1 MSNLDIKITQTSS
14 KSTLVSFLK
23 KNLEEKLDLKVFSK
37 NLHRF
42 TKDWVKE
49 TSSIYTKSQKDLRQ
63 DLSLKILADK
73 VSLSSSVK
81 IKLAKITLAV
91 RSNSLASFAHSTLT
105 ETVTEAGGSGRF
117 RVTRATII
125 RGKSKQ
131 VSIISR
137 KSRSSYFASARDDVT
152 PKFQGRIKGFTP
164 KGHKGKIFIRL
175 QAHTW
180 KDNKRLPIAQMY
192 GIPNAYLLNSKRTKD
207 AFKFDQRLKDLWKP

>member
-1 MSNLDIKITQTSS
+1 MDITITQSSS
-14 KSTLVSFLK
+14 KSTLVSFLRK
-23 KNLEEKLDLKVFSK
+23 DIEEKLDLKVFSK

-63 DLSLKILADK
+63 DLSLKMFADK
-73 VSLSSSVK
+73 VSLSSSSSV
-81 IKLAKITLAV
+81 KLAEITLAV

-117 RVTRATII
+117 RVTRAATLL
-125 RGKSKQ
+125 GKSKQ
-131 VSIISR
+131 VAVISR
-137 KSRSSYFASARDDVT
+137 KSRSSYFASARDDLT

-175 QAHTW
+175 QPKTW
-180 KDNKRLPIAQMY
+180 GARKQRLPIAQMY
-192 GIPNAYLLNSKRTKD
+192 GIPNAYLLNSKRTKT
-207 AFKFDQRLKDLWKP
+207 AFNFDQRLKDLWKR